1 MPANTAPVDNFDET
15 IKDLAPKG
23 FNAGHQV
30 CFATVALIASA
41 VPAYL
46 FTSKFFSV
54 SLSYFPVFIGVT
66 LVCTIL
72 LTISYNKLAS
82 QEFGRVVLR
91 KKTFSEEPDE
101 AASRKEAVSY
111 AMFITNLIFEVSVFL
126 LSFVILP
133 RINIDI
139 PTYAVY
145 VLVAGLSGAL
155 TFGFSY
161 GLI

>member
-1 MPANTAPVDNFDET
+1 M
-15 IKDLAPKG
+15 
-23 FNAGHQV
+23 
-30 CFATVALIASA
+30 CLI
-41 VPAYL
+41 
-46 FTSKFFSV
+46 
-54 SLSYFPVFIGVT
+54 I
-66 LVCTIL
+66 
-72 LTISYNKLAS
+72 
-82 QEFGRVVLR
+82 R
-91 KKTFSEEPDE
+91 KTFSEEPDE
-101 AASRKEAVSY
+101 AASRTEAVSY

-145 VLVAGLSGAL
+145 VLVAGLSCVL